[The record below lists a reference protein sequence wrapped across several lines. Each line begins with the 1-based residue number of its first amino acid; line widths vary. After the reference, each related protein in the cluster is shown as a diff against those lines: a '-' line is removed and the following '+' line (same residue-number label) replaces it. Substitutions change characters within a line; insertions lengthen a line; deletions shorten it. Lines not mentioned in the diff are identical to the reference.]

1 MRRLSKKL
9 KDYQIKDE
17 PHQNVR
23 VTEIKLSLD
32 NVVMLVFKFMIASLI
47 VGAALFGA
55 SQILFLITGFTVFS
69 F

>member
-9 KDYQIKDE
+9 KDYQVKDE

-32 NVVMLVFKFMIASLI
+32 NVVVLVFKFMIASLI
-47 VGAALFGA
+47 VGVFIGA
-55 SQILFLITGFTVFS
+55 ILFLITGFTVFS

>member
-9 KDYQIKDE
+9 KDYQVKVE

-32 NVVMLVFKFMIASLI
+32 NVVVLVFKFMIASLI
-47 VGAALFGA
+47 VGVFIGA
-55 SQILFLITGFTVFS
+55 ILFLITGFTVFS

>member
-1 MRRLSKKL
+1 MNIVTEKIKEIQE
-9 KDYQIKDE
+9 KDR

-32 NVVMLVFKFMIASLI
+32 NMVVLVFKFMIASLI
-47 VGAALFGA
+47 VGVFIGA
-55 SQILFLITGFTVFS
+55 IVFLITGLTVFS

>member
-1 MRRLSKKL
+1 MNIVTEKIKEIQE
-9 KDYQIKDE
+9 KDR

-32 NVVMLVFKFMIASLI
+32 NVIVLVFKFMIASLLI
-47 VGAALFGA
+47 GVFIGA
-55 SQILFLITGFTVFS
+55 ILFLITGLTVFS

>member
-1 MRRLSKKL
+1 MNIVTEKIKEIQE
-9 KDYQIKDE
+9 KDR

-32 NVVMLVFKFMIASLI
+32 NIIVLIFKFIIACLI
-47 VGAALFGA
+47 IGVFIGA
-55 SQILFLITGFTVFS
+55 IVFLITGLTVFS